1 MLRQGQSKKFLK
13 EVIIKYYGLRIL
25 KEPHFLPKREIAIQ
39 PIDSKTYVRH
49 LQFPSMIK
57 LYEYINDNPPLH
69 LYYSVALYE
78 NPSSRD
84 MESKGLIRADLM
96 FDIDADHYSGCRDL
110 VSICLSCGEV
120 FKDDIKECPKC
131 RSKEI
136 SKIPQLS
143 EQCLRRAWGDAL
155 ILIDILENELGAE
168 KITVSFSGNRGFH
181 IRVEDEHLTIL
192 DRDSRRE
199 IVDYITLSNIMID
212 RLVPRI
218 GRKKDKAIFFK
229 EHEHGIRARL
239 RDYALQ
245 YLDVIDH
252 GHYIEV
258 SYNDLLKLADLMR
271 IDIDTVVTMD
281 TSRLSR
287 FIYSINGKSGLAV
300 YELDPN
306 RDFDYTFSDF
316 RILDGTVTIKPYFTI
331 PQIRI
336 LDKEHRLHS
345 GEPIRVD
352 AYIGFYLAIKGLVE
366 VVNTDNLEVRR
377 P

>member
-258 SYNDLLKLADLMR
+258 SYSDLLKLVDLMR

-306 RDFDYTFSDF
+306 RDFDYTFGDF

-366 VVNTDNLEVRR
+366 VVNTENLEVRR

>member
-96 FDIDADHYSGCRDL
+96 FDIDADHYSGCRDV
-110 VSICLSCGEV
+110 VSVCLSCGEV

-199 IVDYITLSNIMID
+199 IVDYITLSNIMTD

-229 EHEHGIRARL
+229 EHEYGIRARL

-258 SYNDLLKLADLMR
+258 SYNDLLKLIDLMR

>member
-1 MLRQGQSKKFLK
+1 MLPQGRSKKFLK
-13 EVIIKYYGLRIL
+13 EIISRYYGLRIL

-39 PIDSKTYVRH
+39 PLDSKTYIRH

-57 LYEYINDNPPLH
+57 LYEYISSNPPLH

-96 FDIDADHYSGCRDL
+96 FDIDADHYSGCGDV

-120 FKDDIKECPKC
+120 FNKDVKECLKC

-143 EQCLRRAWGDAL
+143 MECLKRAWGDAL
-155 ILIDILENELGAE
+155 VLIDILENELGAT

-181 IRVEDEHLTIL
+181 VRVEDEHLTVL

-199 IVDYITLSNIMID
+199 IIDYITLSNIVLD

-218 GRKKDKAIFFK
+218 GRRKDKAIFFK
-229 EHEHGIRARL
+229 DHEYGIRARL

-245 YLDVIDH
+245 YLEVVDH
-252 GHYIEV
+252 GYYIEV
-258 SYNDLLKLADLMR
+258 NYDDLLKLIDLMR
-271 IDIDTVVTMD
+271 IDLDTVVTMD

-300 YELDPN
+300 YELDP
-306 RDFDYTFSDF
+306 DSEFEYKFSDF
-316 RILDGTVTIKPYFTI
+316 RILDGVVTVKPYFTI
-331 PQIRI
+331 PRIHI
-336 LDKEHRLHS
+336 LDREYRLRS
-345 GEPIRVD
+345 GESIKVE

-366 VVNTDNLEVRR
+366 IMGTESLEVRR